1 MRLSSTSPKRYAI
14 IGGGI
19 SGLSIANLLKHD
31 HKVTIFE
38 SDTRPGGMIKCDV
51 IDGNLFH
58 RTGGHVFNTKR
69 QDVLQW
75 FWSFFDKEKQF
86 NKAIRNSSVFMPD
99 GQQIPYPIENHA
111 YLLDKQLGARFTKD
125 LVAMAKGGIKEPA
138 NFEEFLK
145 KRFGE
150 TLYELYFQPYN
161 YKVWRRDLT
170 KVPLSWLEGKLP
182 MPTVEEII
190 FNNIYHIEEKAFV
203 HSSFYYPLQGGSQ
216 FIADTLSTGLDIRYG
231 HKIETL
237 CKKGHEYII
246 GGETF
251 DSIIFCG
258 NIKQLPTLLADSID
272 ICNYT
277 PKIEKLESH
286 GTTAVFCEIEKNPY
300 SWIYMPSRDHESHR
314 IICTGNFSPSNNALG
329 KMTGTIEFTD
339 YISEEEIIDNLA
351 RIPLSPK
358 YITHHYEKY
367 TYPIQDK
374 DTRQMIATLKNV
386 LAEYDFY
393 LCGRFAEWEYAN
405 MDVCIGYAIDLY
417 NRWLK

>member
-1 MRLSSTSPKRYAI
+1 MNTSNVSTKRFAV

-19 SGLSIANLLKHD
+19 SGLSIANLLKKD
-31 HKVTIFE
+31 HEVTIFE

-51 IDGNLFH
+51 INGNLFH

-69 QDVLQW
+69 KDVMQW
-75 FWSFFDKEKQF
+75 FWSFFDKDKQF
-86 NKAIRNSSVFMPD
+86 NEAVRNSSVFMSD
-99 GQQIPYPIENHA
+99 GKQIPYPIENHA
-111 YLLDKQLGARFTKD
+111 YLLDKQLGVRFTKD
-125 LVAMAKGGIKEPA
+125 LVEMAKGGKEEPS

-145 KRFGE
+145 SRFGE

-190 FNNIYHIEEKAFV
+190 FNNIYQIKEKAFV
-203 HSSFYYPLQGGSQ
+203 HSTFYYPQQGGSQ
-216 FIADTLSTGLDIRYG
+216 FIADTFSKGLDIRYG
-231 HKIETL
+231 CKIEKL
-237 CKKGHEYII
+237 CKRGDKYFIDNEI
-246 GGETF
+246 F
-251 DSIIFCG
+251 DGVIFCG
-258 NIKQLPTLLADSID
+258 NIKQLPTLLAGTLD
-272 ICNYT
+272 ISNFT
-277 PKIEKLESH
+277 EKIEKLESH
-286 GTTAVFCEIEKNPY
+286 GTTAVFCEIDKNPY
-300 SWIYMPSRDHESHR
+300 SWIYMPSRNHESHR
-314 IICTGNFSPSNNALG
+314 IICTGNFSPSNNSEG

-339 YISEEEIIDNLA
+339 YISEEEIKDNLT

-374 DTRQMIATLKNV
+374 DTRHMIATLKNV
-386 LAEYDFY
+386 LANHEFY

-405 MDVCIGYAIDLY
+405 MDVCMGYAIDLY
-417 NRWLK
+417 NRLLK